1 MRTLLVVGILLGV
14 CMMAQGAIKTETV
27 NYKAGE
33 TALQGYLAYDDAA
46 GGKRPGVLVFPEWWG
61 LNDYPKQRA
70 RQLAEM
76 GYVALAADMYGN
88 GLAATDPTEAGKLA
102 GQFRG
107 AWETGGRA
115 LLRQRAQAAL
125 ATLAQDPRV
134 DPARLGA
141 IGYCFGGTCVLE
153 LAYSAP
159 NLTAAVTFH
168 GGLTAPDPADFPQ
181 IKAHFL
187 ILHGADDPTV
197 TAEQIA
203 ATQKGLREAQADWE
217 MIYYGG
223 AVHGFSNPANDAS
236 PDHTKVAYNA
246 EAARRSWETMGEF
259 FKEILE
265 KQKQN

>member
-1 MRTLLVVGILLGV
+1 MRECDVGETQPLRIACCHGQCRRRRIDGKELPVRPLHRQRQLVV
-14 CMMAQGAIKTETV
+14 A
-27 NYKAGE
+27 
-33 TALQGYLAYDDAA
+33 ALD
-46 GGKRPGVLVFPEWWG
+46 V
-61 LNDYPKQRA
+61 
-70 RQLAEM
+70 
-76 GYVALAADMYGN
+76 
-88 GLAATDPTEAGKLA
+88 
-102 GQFRG
+102 
-107 AWETGGRA
+107 
-115 LLRQRAQAAL
+115 LRQR
-125 ATLAQDPRV
+125 PEV
-134 DPARLGA
+134 DQKRIAA

-265 KQKQN
+265 KQIGATPDI

>member
-1 MRTLLVVGILLGV
+1 MVMGV
-14 CMMAQGAIKTETV
+14 LAGLCVMAQAAIKTETV
-27 NYKAGE
+27 TYQAGD

-46 GGKRPGVLVFPEWWG
+46 AGKQPGVLVFPEWWG
-61 LNDYPKQRA
+61 VNDYCKERA
-70 RQLAEM
+70 RQLAAM

-88 GLAATDPTEAGKLA
+88 GLVATDPTEAGKLT

-107 AWETGGRA
+107 NWENGGRA

-125 ATLAQDPRV
+125 ATLAKDPRV

-141 IGYCFGGTCVLE
+141 IGFCFGGTCVLE

-197 TAEQIA
+197 KPEQITA
-203 ATQKGLREAQADWE
+203 LQEGLRAAKADWE

-223 AVHGFSNPANDAS
+223 AVHGFSNPDNVRS
-236 PDHTKVAYNA
+236 PNQTIVAYNA
-246 EAARRSWETMGEF
+246 EAAQRSWETMGEF

-265 KQKQN
+265 KQK